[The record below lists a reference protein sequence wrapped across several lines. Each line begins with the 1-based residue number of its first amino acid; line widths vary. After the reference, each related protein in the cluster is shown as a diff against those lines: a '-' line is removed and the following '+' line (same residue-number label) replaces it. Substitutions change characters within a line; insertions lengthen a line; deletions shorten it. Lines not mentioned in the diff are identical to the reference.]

1 MKKYWE
7 LDKDPSEYLEEYA
20 KRFGEET
27 YQKELPYL
35 LWDIEWI
42 ALDVKYCLE
51 QGKTLSEL
59 FPEKYPIILD
69 DDVEV

>member
-20 KRFGEET
+20 ERFGAET
-27 YQKELPYL
+27 YEKELPVL

-42 ALDVKYCLE
+42 ALDVKSCLE

-59 FPEKYPIILD
+59 FPEKYPIEI
-69 DDVEV
+69 EKG